1 MRRAKI
7 LYKDELAG
15 ELIQHDDGAFTFR
28 YDDRWLA
35 DSSKPGISLTLPKQ
49 EKEFHST
56 FLFPFFYNMLPE
68 GTNKQVVSKLN
79 RIDQSDHFGL
89 LMSVAK
95 EDSIGAV
102 RVLKIEEE

>member
-7 LYKDELAG
+7 LYKDEEAG
-15 ELIQHDDGAFTFR
+15 ELIQHDDGSFTFR
-28 YDDRWLA
+28 YHDRWIA
-35 DSSKPGISLTLPKQ
+35 DNTKPGISLTLPKG
-49 EKEFHST
+49 EGEFHSK

-68 GTNKQVVSKLN
+68 GTNKQVACKLN

-89 LMSVAK
+89 LMLLAK

-102 RVLKIEEE
+102 RVIKTEEA